1 MNEGSDYNFRWDEL
15 LKRIKRKNVIPVIGL
30 GLYRVEADG
39 ESGLLLYNYL
49 AQKLADEAK
58 VDVPR
63 HVNHRFAK
71 AALEFLKKNDNDYLV
86 LSEFLKELLGKIR
99 LIPANPLWKLARIKA
114 FDVFITTAYD
124 DFLAGTIK
132 TVRSVPTKALFYT
145 VGEKDLNLLD
155 NDLFNSLKDSRSTL
169 VYHIFGNMEKC
180 MVPAYT
186 EKDILETIMEFR
198 KDMEAYKQNNL
209 FRKLESSSL
218 LFMGCGYDDWLFRF
232 FIRTVANEPYESPR
246 KSQKCKFVDAVP
258 VDDKESVEELLRFLK
273 VYGSEVFISD
283 GSDFVDLLFEKLEQ
297 EQKET
302 IIQPPDFPG
311 FAFIS
316 FEGKDRPA
324 ANRLAD
330 YLRKDGIDVWL
341 DERKFNPGDDVD
353 ETIIKAIDKCPV
365 FIPLISKNS
374 QRLQTDEGKLKY
386 HCREWERALSNKIAD
401 EKSVTIIPVKID
413 DTDWLYDKFE
423 RIFYIDVPGGNKA
436 GDYEKLK
443 VRLQDIQG
451 SIRG

>member
-1 MNEGSDYNFRWDEL
+1 
-15 LKRIKRKNVIPVIGL
+15 
-30 GLYRVEADG
+30 
-39 ESGLLLYNYL
+39 
-49 AQKLADEAK
+49 
-58 VDVPR
+58 
-63 HVNHRFAK
+63 
-71 AALEFLKKNDNDYLV
+71 
-86 LSEFLKELLGKIR
+86 
-99 LIPANPLWKLARIKA
+99 LIPANPLWKLARIKE
-114 FDVFITTAYD
+114 FNVFITTAYD
-124 DFLAGTIK
+124 NFLTETIK
-132 TVRSVPTKALFYT
+132 TVRSVPPKALFYT
-145 VGEKDLNLLD
+145 VSEKDLDKLD
-155 NDLFNSLKDSRSTL
+155 NDLFNSLDDSESTL

-180 MVPAYT
+180 MEPAYT

-232 FIRTVANEPYESPR
+232 FIRTVANEPY
-246 KSQKCKFVDAVP
+246 KYNSQSQTRKFVDAVP
-258 VDDKESVEELLRFLK
+258 IDDKESVEELSHFLE
-273 VYGSEVFISD
+273 VYKSDVFCSVD
-283 GSDFVDLLFEKLEQ
+283 SDFVDLLFEKLEQ
-297 EQKET
+297 EQRET

-330 YLRKDGIDVWL
+330 YLRKDGIHVWL

-386 HCREWERALSNKIAD
+386 HIREWERALSNKKAD
-401 EKSVTIIPVKID
+401 EKSVTIMPVKID

-423 RIFYIDVPGGNKA
+423 GIFYIDVLGGKMA
-436 GDYEKLK
+436 GDYEKLRD
-443 VRLQDIQG
+443 RLQDIQG